1 MIKLFIVV
9 ILAFLLDLAISVG
22 LGKFIK
28 KKWIEFNKNK
38 K

>member
-1 MIKLFIVV
+1 MKIIMILFI
-9 ILAFLLDLAISVG
+9 AFLIDLAISVG